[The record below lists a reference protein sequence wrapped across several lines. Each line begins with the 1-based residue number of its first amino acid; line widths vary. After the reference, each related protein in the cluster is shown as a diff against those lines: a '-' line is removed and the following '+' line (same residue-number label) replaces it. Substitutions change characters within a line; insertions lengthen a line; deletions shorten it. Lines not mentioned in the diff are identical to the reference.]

1 MVLSGKCRK
10 HVSDMTINS
19 RALKISCLYF
29 LFVTAVRSEYKD
41 FGILVGPDT
50 YIHTILFEP
59 ATSPLEPATPL
70 VMIHGFGCGIPQ
82 YYKNYD
88 QLRSTRQVYSLDLP
102 GYGRSSRVQFT
113 DDPESNENLFVEY
126 LEKWRVGVGLEK
138 FILLGHSFGAFLSA
152 AYTIKYTSHVR
163 HLVLNDPWGLP
174 VYLEE
179 MQSGRGRR
187 FPVWITAVAMVVAKF
202 NPFTPIRAAGPVG
215 KTGILY
221 MLQVVLLICYIQ
233 VLISSRGSDLTSPT
247 SLGMIS

>member
-1 MVLSGKCRK
+1 MFFLYSITVLSP
-10 HVSDMTINS
+10 
-19 RALKISCLYF
+19 
-29 LFVTAVRSEYKD
+29 TAVSSEYKD
-41 FGILVGPDT
+41 FDVLVGPDT

-59 ATSPLEPATPL
+59 ATPPPEPATPL

-88 QLRSTRQVYSLDLP
+88 HLHSTRQVYGLDLP
-102 GYGRSSRVQFT
+102 GYGRSSRVEFT
-113 DDPESNENLFVEY
+113 ADPELNENLFVEY

-179 MQSGRGRR
+179 MESGRGRR
-187 FPVWITAVAMVVAKF
+187 FPIWITAVAMVVAKF
-202 NPFTPIRAAGPVG
+202 NPFTPIRAAGPAG
-215 KTGILY
+215 KAGIPY
-221 MLQVVLLICYIQ
+221 MQ
-233 VLISSRGSDLTSPT
+233 
-247 SLGMIS
+247 LG